1 MSEVVAK
8 LDDMG
13 QAVWIAVM
21 VLGFVLFWPIGLS
34 ILAYLLWSGRM
45 GRGCNSGWYGD
56 GSSRWERKI
65 ARFQDKMGRW
75 QARSGA
81 ASGGPSGYTT
91 DRDQRF
97 ASGFGGVNANGGFA
111 PSGNSAFDE
120 YRAST
125 LRRLEE
131 EHGEFKSFLDRL
143 REAKDK
149 AEFDQFMADRRNRP
163 APDAGSAGPNPGT
176 GDYPFGGTPAPKG

>member
-13 QAVWIAVM
+13 QAAWMAVM

-45 GRGCNSGWYGD
+45 GRGCNSSWHSD
-56 GSSRWERKI
+56 GSSRWERKM
-65 ARFQDKMGRW
+65 ARFQDKMERW
-75 QARSGA
+75 QARGSA
-81 ASGGPSGYTT
+81 MP
-91 DRDQRF
+91 DRGQRF
-97 ASGFGGVNANGGFA
+97 AGGYAAAGFA
-111 PSGNSAFDE
+111 PSGNRAFDA
-120 YRAST
+120 YRTAT

-131 EHGEFKSFLDRL
+131 EHGEFKAFLDRL

-163 APDAGSAGPNPGT
+163 VPDSGGDSPSQGQGSGPT
-176 GDYPFGGTPAPKG
+176 DHPFGAAPRG

>member
-13 QAVWIAVM
+13 QAAWIAVM

-45 GRGCNSGWYGD
+45 GRGCNSGWHNSD
-56 GSSRWERKI
+56 GASRWERKM
-65 ARFQDKMGRW
+65 ARFQDKMERW
-75 QARSGA
+75 QARSNG
-81 ASGGPSGYTT
+81 ST
-91 DRDQRF
+91 DRGQRF
-97 ASGFGGVNANGGFA
+97 AAGFAGGFA
-111 PSGNSAFDE
+111 SSGNRAFDE
-120 YRAST
+120 YRAET

-163 APDAGSAGPNPGT
+163 VRDSGPDTGSQSPNPGSNQGP
-176 GDYPFGGTPAPKG
+176 GDYPFGGVPKG